1 MEMDALPSPA
11 KRPLARSKSRAA
23 LLTDVPPASR
33 ISVAFSNISAY
44 VPVVVA
50 ADTGSLGATHSS
62 SPGGEAPKDTEA
74 AAEKAST
81 SSKERQ
87 VLFNVTACV
96 RPGGLLHARP
106 SCLVRH
112 ACGRDRLPVGSETD
126 PKWIALTSAPL
137 FLCRGAAGSHGTLG
151 IGQEQVRFPP
161 LPPSSRR
168 LPVSSPSASPR
179 APQSTSFLQPP
190 PYFLLC
196 LCVSLKL
203 S

>member
-151 IGQEQVRFPP
+151 IGQEQVRVPR
-161 LPPSSRR
+161 SRQAPAK
-168 LPVSSPSASPR
+168 LLSASRQLPEPLR
-179 APQSTSFLQPP
+179 AHHNPP
-190 PYFLLC
+190 PARHSISCFA
-196 LCVSLKL
+196 
-203 S
+203 